1 MPSDTPAER
10 PTICLNMIVRDE
22 AHIIGEA
29 LDSAA
34 PHIDRWVIVDTGST
48 DETVATIERRM
59 AEHGI
64 PGEIHHRPW
73 RDFGSNRTEALQLAD
88 GQADY
93 LWVLD
98 ADDLVEGDLDL
109 TGLTA
114 DSYLLRYRVGHAF
127 WRRQIFRGGMPWR
140 YEGVLHEYPVCDA
153 PATEARL
160 EGPYVMLGRKLGA
173 RSNDPRK
180 YERDAE
186 LLRTVLEREPDDH
199 RALFYL
205 GQSLADAGDHEGA
218 LEAYTRR
225 AALGGWDEEQ
235 CLALIRRADCLEALG
250 RPWAGAL
257 EALLEAFD
265 ARPTRAEPLAR
276 IARHYREAGR
286 FTLGYEFARRASALP
301 YPVDDNLFV
310 DASVYEWR
318 AQDEQSVCGFYTGRQ
333 AEALDLGTR
342 LLASTT
348 LPDEERERVAANR
361 DGCVE
366 HVREQRASYPAE
378 IVATL
383 GRRGGVGGTEVAV
396 ADVTLTIDS
405 GGERER
411 VERTLDSFLNC
422 CEDLERIARY
432 VCVFPTLDG
441 HDVRRL
447 AERYPFLEVVRTR
460 PGAEDPAATRN
471 RLLDLVRTP
480 FWISLDDGWE
490 LFARQRLVERATRI
504 LTDDEAIAQV
514 AFNRSYGVTLADRHL
529 VGGEVRTVDGLR
541 YRQHDHLPPDGPEW
555 ERFRAT
561 LAPDVRTN
569 VHWPHFTVQPSLLA
583 VERLRR
589 VGPFVAGDDVE
600 HEFARRY
607 VAAGLRTAF
616 FDELTALPATSPAIP
631 AGPPPAP
638 PLLSR
643 LAPGTRIGELELDLD
658 PPWPVVAGA
667 VTSDGDGLRLTVRT
681 AIVDEAPRDYAVGL
695 GPDLAVERLEPV
707 TADGA
712 PTGQHEVAIDGGTLR
727 LEDAGEGLHR
737 MVRRAPD
744 GAERRSPSF
753 SIAGAEQERSFG
765 LVRNEDRLVLV
776 FGVHGERLAVAVL
789 DPAEVGGLLGRR

>member
-1 MPSDTPAER
+1 MPSDAPQQR

-22 AHIIGEA
+22 AHIVCEA

-73 RDFGSNRTEALQLAD
+73 RDFGTNRTEALQLAD

-98 ADDLVEGDLDL
+98 ADDVVDGDLDL
-109 TGLTA
+109 TALTA
-114 DSYLLRYRVGHAF
+114 DSYLLRYRVGHSF

-160 EGPYVMLGRKLGA
+160 EGRYEMLGRKLGA
-173 RSNDPRK
+173 RSADPRK

-205 GQSLADAGDHEGA
+205 GQSLADAGDDEGA

-235 CLALIRRADCLEALG
+235 CLALIRRADLLERLG
-250 RPWAGAL
+250 RPWAASL
-257 EALLEAFD
+257 DALLEAFD

-318 AQDEQSVCGFYTGRQ
+318 ARDEQSVCAFHTGRY
-333 AEALDLGTR
+333 AEALDLGTA
-342 LLASTT
+342 LLDSTS
-348 LPDEERERVAANR
+348 LPAEERERVAGNR
-361 DGCVE
+361 DSCVE
-366 HVREQRASYPAE
+366 HVREQRASHPVE
-378 IVATL
+378 VVAAL
-383 GRRGGVGGTEVAV
+383 GGA
-396 ADVTLTIDS
+396 AASAAAAPDVTLTINA
-405 GGERER
+405 GGDRER
-411 VERTLDSFLNC
+411 VERTLDAFLNC

-432 VCVFPTLDG
+432 VCLFPAADG
-441 HDVRRL
+441 HDVRSL
-447 AERYPFLEVVRTR
+447 VARYPFLEVVRTR
-460 PGAEDPAATRN
+460 PEAENPAETRN
-471 RLLDLVRTP
+471 RLLDLVQTP
-480 FWISLDDGWE
+480 FWLSLEDDWE
-490 LFARQRLVERATRI
+490 LFARGRLIERATRI
-504 LTDDEAIAQV
+504 LAADETIAQV
-514 AFNRSYGVTLADRHL
+514 AFNRSYGVTLQDRHL

-541 YRQHDHLPPDGPEW
+541 YRVHEYLPPDGPEW

-569 VHWPHFTVQPSLLA
+569 VHWPHFTVQPSLLS

-589 VGPFVAGDDVE
+589 VGPFVAADDVE
-600 HEFARRY
+600 HEFGRRY

-616 FDELTALPATSPAIP
+616 FDELTALRATTPAVP

-643 LAPGTRIGELELDLD
+643 LAPGTRIGELDLEVD
-658 PPWPVVAGA
+658 PPWPVVAAA
-667 VTSDGDGLRLTVRT
+667 VATDEHGPRLTVRT
-681 AIVDEAPRDYAVGL
+681 AVGDEAPRDYAVGL
-695 GPDLAVERLEPV
+695 GPDLTVERLESVAAGSPLV
-707 TADGA
+707 
-712 PTGQHEVAIDGGTLR
+712 GQHEVAVEGGTLR
-727 LEDAGEGLHR
+727 VENAGAGLSR
-737 MVRRAPD
+737 MVRRADD
-744 GAERRSPSF
+744 GSERRSPVF
-753 SIAGAEQERSFG
+753 SIAGAEDERAFG
-765 LVRNEDRLVLV
+765 LTRSEDRLLLV
-776 FGVHGERLAVAVL
+776 FGVHSERLAIAVVE
-789 DPAEVGGLLGRR
+789 PAEIEHVLGWG